1 MKLLIQRV
9 SAASV
14 EVDNQIVSS
23 IQQGVMAL
31 VGFDKH
37 DNTESLRSMAEKLL
51 NFKIFNDHNGKIS
64 RSILETNHQLLVV
77 PQVTLSV
84 GTKKGSRPSFSKA
97 ADPKKSFHFFQEFI
111 QIIKSLNLECEIGSF
126 GTDMSVR
133 LVNDGPVTFWFEN

>member
-9 SAASV
+9 STASV

-37 DNTESLRSMAEKLL
+37 DNTESLELMAEKLL

-64 RSILETNHQLLVV
+64 KSILETNHQLLVV

-84 GTKKGSRPSFSKA
+84 GTKKGSKPSFSKA

-111 QIIKSLNLECEIGSF
+111 QIIKSKNLECEIGSF
-126 GTDMSVR
+126 GSDMLVR
-133 LVNDGPVTFWFEN
+133 LINDGPVTFWFEN

>member
-9 SAASV
+9 STASV

-23 IQQGVMAL
+23 IQQGVLAL

-37 DNTESLRSMAEKLL
+37 DNTESLRSMAKKLL

-84 GTKKGSRPSFSKA
+84 GTKKGSKPSFSKA

-111 QIIKSLNLECEIGSF
+111 QMIKRKNLECEIGSF
-126 GTDMSVR
+126 GSDMSVR

>member
-9 SAASV
+9 STASV

-37 DNTESLRSMAEKLL
+37 DNSENLVSMAEKLL

-84 GTKKGSRPSFSKA
+84 GTNKGSKPSFSKA
-97 ADPKKSFHFFQEFI
+97 ADPKRSFHFFQEFI
-111 QIIKSLNLECEIGSF
+111 EIIRRKKIECEIGSF
-126 GTDMSVR
+126 GSDMSVR

>member
-9 SAASV
+9 STASV

-37 DNTESLRSMAEKLL
+37 DNTESLGLMAEKLL

-84 GTKKGSRPSFSKA
+84 GTKKGSKPSFSKA

-111 QIIKSLNLECEIGSF
+111 QIIKSKNLECEIGSF
-126 GTDMSVR
+126 GSDMSVR

>member
-9 SAASV
+9 STASV

-37 DNTESLRSMAEKLL
+37 DNTESLGLMAERLL

-64 RSILETNHQLLVV
+64 KSILETNHQLLVV

-84 GTKKGSRPSFSKA
+84 GTKKGSKPSFSKA

-111 QIIKSLNLECEIGSF
+111 QIIETKKPECEIGCF
-126 GTDMSVR
+126 GSDMSVK